1 MIIPHA
7 PADAFAFYQ
16 DTMRKCT
23 ATRSERRARYNTLR
37 MYYSYGADPS
47 QTQGPVYNK
56 IFSSVD
62 QVASFMYSHETTR
75 FTIELGESV
84 STDSKVGETRKI
96 PAMKYALSKEWN
108 ASNTDIIFGSSILWA
123 FALGSMFVKAIPG
136 TKGSIMPG
144 VVDPEDLSV
153 LREDVMGL
161 YNQEAFVHSYLITK
175 TQLANELTMAEH
187 KRKGEILERVT
198 GSPRTQN
205 QGDGGVFDHIVVSA
219 VTPNIV
225 GALRGGMWTNMAQF
239 TKAKVSESLIEMHE
253 LYVFDDAIDD
263 YRMVTLAA
271 PEEII
276 WDRPLERAFLKN
288 ELPFVQI
295 CPSPNPHYFYGDSEV
310 ERLIPL
316 QEKLNRR
323 LEEIDH
329 LLELQA
335 KPPKSA
341 SGYSSPIDEIAL
353 AMDSPNGLVNTD
365 MPGAKM
371 DVHSPAIPEDLYRE
385 VHEII
390 SMFDDI
396 IGLTNINQ
404 GRGEPGV
411 RSQGHASQL
420 SRLGSSRIKK
430 RALVI
435 EDSLEKLA
443 TLYLQI
449 KRRYDKRR
457 MRATEGEEFIAA
469 QFTDDFIAKVDAHS
483 NSPIFM
489 EDQTALAF
497 KLFEVKAIDRDEL
510 LDLVEVPMRELLKE
524 RLKAKIEPAEAQ
536 AASEA
541 HKLEE
546 RKLQLHVGGK
556 K

>member
-1 MIIPHA
+1 VIIPNSPPEA
-7 PADAFAFYQ
+7 YQFYM
-16 DTMRKCT
+16 DTMRKCMQSR
-23 ATRSERRARYNTLR
+23 AERRARYNTLR
-37 MYYSYGADPS
+37 MYYAYGADPGT
-47 QTQGPVYNK
+47 TQGPVYNK

-62 QVASFMYSHETTR
+62 QIASFMYSQETTR

-84 STDSKVGETRKI
+84 STDTKVGETRKI
-96 PAMKYALSKEWN
+96 PAIKQSLAKEWN
-108 ASNTDIIFGSSILWA
+108 ASNTDIVFGSCVLWS
-123 FALGSMFVKAIPG
+123 FALGSMFIKTIPG
-136 TKGSIMPG
+136 TQGAILPG
-144 VVDPEDLSV
+144 VVDPEDLAV

-161 YNQEAFVHSYLITK
+161 HNQEAFVHSYYISHS
-175 TQLANELTMAEH
+175 QLANELTLGEH
-187 KRKGEILERVT
+187 KRKDEILSLVK
-198 GSPRTQN
+198 GSPRAQQN
-205 QGDGGVFDHIVVSA
+205 GEGSVFDKIVVSA

-225 GALRGGMWTNMAQF
+225 GSLRGGMWANMTQYAR
-239 TKAKVSESLIEMHE
+239 AKVAEPLVEMSE
-253 LYVFDDAIDD
+253 LYIFDDSLDD
-263 YRMVTLAA
+263 YRIVTLAQ
-271 PEEII
+271 PNELI
-276 WDRPLERAFLKN
+276 WDRPLSRMFLKN

-295 CPSPNPHYFYGDSEV
+295 CPSPNPHYFFGDSEV

-323 LEEIDH
+323 LEEIEH

-341 SGYSSPIDEIAL
+341 SGYNSPIDEIAL
-353 AMDSPNGLVNTD
+353 AMDTPNGLVNTD

-371 DVHSPAIPEDLYRE
+371 DVHSPQIPDDLYRE

-390 SMFDDI
+390 AMFEDV
-396 IGLTNINQ
+396 IGLTSVNQ
-404 GRGEPGV
+404 GRGEAGV
-411 RSQGHASQL
+411 RSQGHAAQL
-420 SRLGSSRIKK
+420 SRLGSARIKK

-443 TLYLQI
+443 TLYVQI

-524 RLKAKIEPAEAQ
+524 RLKSKIEPAEAAN
-536 AASEA
+536 AA
-541 HKLEE
+541 EE
-546 RKLQLHVGGK
+546 RKLRMLHGGK

>member
-1 MIIPHA
+1 MIIPSTPVEA
-7 PADAFAFYQ
+7 YAFYT
-16 DTMRKCT
+16 DIMKKCL
-23 ATRSERRARYNTLR
+23 ASRAERRARYNVLR
-37 MYYSYGADPS
+37 MYYAYGADPGT
-47 QTQGPVYNK
+47 TQGPVYNK

-62 QVASFMYSHETTR
+62 QVASFMYSQETTR

-84 STDSKVGETRKI
+84 STDTKVGETRKI
-96 PAMKYALSKEWN
+96 PAIKHSLAKEWN
-108 ASNTDIIFGSSILWA
+108 ASNTDIVFGCCVLWS
-123 FALGSMFVKAIPG
+123 FALGSMFIKTIPG
-136 TKGSIMPG
+136 TQGSILPG
-144 VVDPEDLSV
+144 VVDPEDLGV

-161 YNQEAFVHSYLITK
+161 HNQEAFVHSYLISRS
-175 TQLANELTMAEH
+175 QLENELTLGEH
-187 KRKGEILERVT
+187 KRKDEILSRVS
-198 GSPRTQN
+198 GSPRAAQ
-205 QGDGGVFDHIVVSA
+205 QGEGGVFDRIVVSA
-219 VTPNIV
+219 VQPNVV
-225 GALRGGMWTNMAQF
+225 GALRGGMWSNISQIAR
-239 TKAKVSESLIEMHE
+239 AKVSEPLVEMNE
-253 LYVFDDAIDD
+253 LYIFDDSIDQ
-263 YRMVTLAA
+263 YRLVTLAQ
-271 PEEII
+271 PQELI
-276 WDRPLERAFLKN
+276 WDRPLDRAFLKN

-371 DVHSPAIPEDLYRE
+371 DVHSPQIPEDLYRE
-385 VHEII
+385 VHEILA
-390 SMFDDI
+390 MFEDV
-396 IGLTNINQ
+396 IGLTSVNQ
-404 GRGEPGV
+404 GKGEAGV
-411 RSQGHASQL
+411 RSQGHAAQL
-420 SRLGSSRIKK
+420 SRLGSARIKK

-443 TLYLQI
+443 TLYVQI

-457 MRATEGEEFIAA
+457 MRASEGEEFIAA

-524 RLKAKIEPAEAQ
+524 RLKSKIEPQEA
-536 AASEA
+536 AAA
-541 HKLEE
+541 AEE
-546 RKLQLHVGGK
+546 RKLRMLHGGK

>member
-1 MIIPHA
+1 MIIPREA
-7 PADAFAFYQ
+7 AAAYAFYQ
-16 DTMRKCT
+16 DLMRRCT
-23 ATRSERRARYNTLR
+23 ATRGERRARYNTLR
-37 MYYSYGADPS
+37 MYYAYGADPS
-47 QTQGPVYNK
+47 TVDGPVYNK
-56 IFSSVD
+56 IFTSVD
-62 QVASFMYSHETTR
+62 QIASFMYSHETTR

-84 STDSKVGETRKI
+84 STDPKVGETRKI
-96 PAMKYALSKEWN
+96 PAMKYSLSKEWN

-123 FALGSMFVKAIPG
+123 FALGSMFIKAIPG
-136 TKGSIMPG
+136 TKGSILPG
-144 VVDPEDLSV
+144 VCDPEDLSV

-161 YNQEAFVHSYLITK
+161 YNQEAFVHSYLISK
-175 TQLANELTMAEH
+175 SQLDNELTISEH
-187 KRKGEILERVT
+187 KRKDEILERVV
-198 GSPRTQN
+198 GSPRTAQ
-205 QGDGGVFDHIVVSA
+205 QGEGGIFDQIVVSA
-219 VTPNIV
+219 VQPNIV
-225 GALRGGMWTNMAQF
+225 GSLRGGMWTNMASVAR
-239 TKAKVSESLIEMHE
+239 AKIAEPLIEMHE

-263 YRMVTLAA
+263 YRLVTIAS
-271 PEEII
+271 PEEIV
-276 WDRPLERAFLKN
+276 WDRPLDRAFLKN

-310 ERLIPL
+310 ERLVPL
-316 QEKLNRR
+316 QDKLNKR
-323 LEEIDH
+323 LQEIDH

-335 KPPKSA
+335 KPPKAA

-353 AMDSPNGLVNTD
+353 AMDSPNGLINSE

-371 DVHSPAIPEDLYRE
+371 DVLSPTIPEDLYRE

-390 SMFDDI
+390 SMFDDT

-404 GRGEPGV
+404 GRAEPGV

-420 SRLGSSRIKK
+420 SRLGSSRLKK

-443 TLYLQI
+443 TLYLLI

-524 RLKAKIEPAEAQ
+524 RLKSKIEPAEAAN
-536 AASEA
+536 AA
-541 HKLEE
+541 EE
-546 RKLQLHVGGK
+546 RKLKMLHGGRK
-556 K
+556 